1 MTPDRPTVSSRR
13 PDLSRPGP
21 SRPVASRL
29 DRIAAA
35 PWWLLCLGL
44 AGAMALSVLLLGFRL
59 PYWVHADQDLVLAYH
74 GLLFGDGLP
83 QEYFDHPGYGYFL
96 VIDLWYRLLHAVG
109 LLPVASLSALPP
121 GSDAAATAEAWQRLV
136 QAGRALSVLLTAA
149 FAVTYAT
156 LLRGLLGDRRVALLA
171 GVLLAF
177 GVGLTAQGRQ
187 MRTDLLSAG
196 FVVLA
201 LLLVLR
207 AVRPPAGRDCG
218 GASLLLLALG
228 GLLVGLAMVTKVQ
241 AVFLAMGIPVAA
253 LLFGR
258 RETGPAAGSAAGGWG
273 MAALLS
279 LAAVAAAVPAFGL
292 IAAGLAGW
300 GRAVYPYTPVGGG
313 LSGGGY
319 QTVVAGWVLVGVLVH
334 GAVHRVPAARLA
346 AGAAAVLLG
355 LALGL
360 LALDLR
366 WNEQNAIA
374 VANFVEHMFVFSSWR
389 HGAALQGQGQVVGEG
404 TLALLL
410 AGIGR
415 TLAIRTIVLHPD
427 NIPQTIIVEW
437 FALAGALVLWRRGR
451 RRAAVQALFLLL
463 VAWGLE
469 ALFSLRGFQRAYA
482 AYTDPLAVLSAAWVL
497 ARMPELLD
505 RPRPRRWIL
514 AGVALVVVAAHAWPL
529 IETRRLPNPATHCD
543 WIPIYMPKVAPFP
556 FCR

>member
-1 MTPDRPTVSSRR
+1 MTPDLRTARPS
-13 PDLSRPGP
+13 L
-21 SRPVASRL
+21 L
-29 DRIAAA
+29 DRVAAA
-35 PWWLLCLGL
+35 PWWALCLGL
-44 AGAMALSVLLLGFRL
+44 AAAMALSVLLVGFRL
-59 PYWVHADQDLVLAYH
+59 PYWMHADQDLVLAYH

-96 VIDLWYRLLHAVG
+96 VIDVWYRLLHGLG
-109 LLPVASLSALPP
+109 LLPVATLSALPP
-121 GSDAAATAEAWQRLV
+121 GADPAATAAAWQALV
-136 QAGRALSVLLTAA
+136 EAGRALSILLTAA

-156 LLRGLLGDRRVALLA
+156 LLRGLTGDRRVALLA
-171 GVLLAF
+171 GIVLAF

-196 FVVLA
+196 FVVTA
-201 LLLVLR
+201 LLLVLQ
-207 AVRPPAGRDCG
+207 AVRPLPGRGCG
-218 GASLLLLALG
+218 GRSVLQLALA

-253 LLFGR
+253 ILFGR
-258 RETGPAAGSAAGGWG
+258 TGEDRTGLQGKTGATAAVLVG
-273 MAALLS
+273 L
-279 LAAVAAAVPAFGL
+279 AVAAAVPAFGL
-292 IAAGLAGW
+292 VAAGLAGW

-319 QTVVAGWVLVGVLVH
+319 QGIVAGWVLLGILVH
-334 GAVHRVPAARLA
+334 AGVHRVPPLRAV

-355 LALGL
+355 LSLGL

-374 VANFVEHMFVFSSWR
+374 VANFVEHMFVFTSWR
-389 HGAALQGQGQVVGEG
+389 HGAELQGQGQVVGEG

-437 FALAGALVLWRRGR
+437 FAIAGSVVLWRRGQR
-451 RRAAVQALFLLL
+451 LAAVQALFLLL

-497 ARMPELLD
+497 TRLPGLLD

-514 AGVALVVVAAHAWPL
+514 AGVALVVVAAHAWPVV
-529 IETRRLPNPATHCD
+529 ESRRLPNPVTHCD